1 MKRPHVLIL
10 EGGRSVEYEVSLRSS
25 LGIQHALRISGFSVG
40 VIRIERNGSWGDV
53 TGDWPVTNRKFVLSG
68 DPHAYD
74 SFGKDLV
81 VFPVLHGPYG
91 EDGTIQ
97 GLFELAD
104 IPYVG
109 CGVLASAI
117 GMHKGCQKELFTHHG
132 LQVAPWISIKRHEWN
147 KDQKEMT
154 DHITLFVKQRF
165 PLFVKPIRTGSS
177 VGISSVSDKKTL
189 HYAIDNAF
197 QYDDEIIVEQSM
209 SPLREI
215 EVAVLGTTKP
225 EASVIGEIIPDREF
239 YDYAAKYSPDS
250 KTMLHI
256 DPDDISKVIKDEI
269 RSQAIQAFAI
279 LGGSGLSRVDF
290 FLSGNRI
297 IINEINTMPGFT
309 SISMYPKLWEAS
321 GIPFADLCTRLIT
334 VGKEV
339 WESKQQI
346 KTTL

>member
-25 LGIQHALRISGFSVG
+25 LGIQHALRTSGFSVG
-40 VIRIERNGSWGDV
+40 VIRIERDGSWGDV
-53 TGDWPVTNRKFVLSG
+53 TGDWPMTNRKFVLSG
-68 DPHAYD
+68 YPHAYD
-74 SFGKDLV
+74 SFGKDIV

-97 GLFELAD
+97 GLLELAN

-117 GMHKGCQKELFTHHG
+117 GMHKGCQKELFAHHG
-132 LQVAPWISIKRHEWN
+132 LQVAPWISVKRHEWN
-147 KDQKEMT
+147 KNQEEMI
-154 DHITLFVKQRF
+154 DRITLYLKQQF
-165 PLFVKPIRTGSS
+165 PLFVKPIHTGSS
-177 VGISSVSDKKTL
+177 VGISSVSDKETL
-189 HYAIDNAF
+189 HHAIDSAF

-215 EVAVLGTTKP
+215 EVAILGTTNP
-225 EASVIGEIIPDREF
+225 EASVVGEIIPDREF

-250 KTMLHI
+250 KTTLHI
-256 DPDDISKVIKDEI
+256 DPEDLSNVIKDEI
-269 RSQAIQAFAI
+269 RLQAVQAFTI

-309 SISMYPKLWEAS
+309 TISMYPKLWEAS
-321 GIPFADLCTRLIT
+321 GVSFANLCARLIT
-334 VGKEV
+334 LSKEV
-339 WESKQQI
+339 WELKQQV
-346 KTTL
+346 KTTV